1 MAIFT
6 VKPFLVVSAMLVTS
20 GMSVISD
27 SSSRVAPIS
36 ALVTQFEK
44 FVGLEKNDAT
54 TNETVPP
61 LESSKKALRG
71 QRTYRFRLCNAY
83 TGASPLEMSLTQPSK
98 RGGSTIG
105 EPLEYKSCRDFPAL
119 PIVNGSQLSFRVG
132 TLDVGVFSLHNLP
145 EADALLMLAPHR
157 KSEQGAAMSFFSHMY
172 LPPAGKAIGAQM
184 AAFDAY
190 QGTASSKLVIQDE
203 IQNLDNGKDHL
214 DNGKDQSFVSLKLSN
229 PREVQFSST
238 SLMPPGLCQL
248 SLLGPANKVAASIEM
263 SPRLQDSYTVLR
275 VGGGQQSD
283 KNPWPEELVVFPHA
297 GPENLKSE
305 TIRVSVSTATF
316 FGTLF
321 LIWLQVFSHSL

>member
-1 MAIFT
+1 MMAIFT

-20 GMSVISD
+20 GMSVV
-27 SSSRVAPIS
+27 SRDPIS

-105 EPLEYKSCRDFPAL
+105 EPLEYKACRDFPAL

-172 LPPAGKAIGAQM
+172 VPAAGKAVGAQM

-190 QGTASSKLVIQDE
+190 RGTASSKLFIQDE
-203 IQNLDNGKDHL
+203 IQNLEEK
-214 DNGKDQSFVSLKLSN
+214 GKDQKIVALKLSE
-229 PREVQFSST
+229 PREIQFSST
-238 SLMPPGLCQL
+238 ALMPPGLIHL
-248 SLLGPANKVAASIEM
+248 SLLGPANKVAASIEL

-297 GPENLKSE
+297 APENLKSG
-305 TIRVSVSTATF
+305 TVRVSISTVTF
-316 FGTLF
+316 FGTLS
-321 LIWLQVFSHSL
+321 LIWLRVFSHSL